1 MHKRTAIMIAV
12 AAVSFL
18 SVSIGV
24 GQNDAPAVSPNKII
38 EGQQDQGKE
47 TVTPS
52 VTASAAPKY
61 VGIYH
66 PGINGVTIPRVIY
79 SVTPEFSDEARDKH
93 YQGSVLV
100 SLIIGADGLP
110 KNPRVVRAL
119 GMGLDEKAIEAVKQY
134 RFKPAEKDGT
144 PVAVQMNVEVHF
156 ILAE

>member
-1 MHKRTAIMIAV
+1 MHRRTGLMIAV
-12 AAVSFL
+12 TAVSFL
-18 SVSIGV
+18 SIAIAF

-47 TVTPS
+47 TVTSS
-52 VTASAAPKY
+52 VTASADQKY

-66 PGINGVTIPRVIY
+66 PGINGVTIPKVIY
-79 SVTPEFSDEARDKH
+79 SVSPEFSDEARAKR

>member
-61 VGIYH
+61 
-66 PGINGVTIPRVIY
+66 
-79 SVTPEFSDEARDKH
+79 TP
-93 YQGSVLV
+93 L
-100 SLIIGADGLP
+100 LP
-110 KNPRVVRAL
+110 NFPT
-119 GMGLDEKAIEAVKQY
+119 
-134 RFKPAEKDGT
+134 KPATNTTK
-144 PVAVQMNVEVHF
+144 EVF
-156 ILAE
+156 WSA

>member
-1 MHKRTAIMIAV
+1 MIV
-12 AAVSFL
+12 VTAVSFL
-18 SVSIGV
+18 SVSIAF
-24 GQNDAPAVSPNKII
+24 GQNDAPAVSPNRII

-47 TVTPS
+47 IVTSS
-52 VTASAAPKY
+52 VTASSAPKY

-66 PGINGVTIPRVIY
+66 PGINGVTIPQVIY
-79 SVTPEFSDEARDKH
+79 SVSPEFSDEARAKH

-119 GMGLDEKAIEAVKQY
+119 GMGLDEKAIGAVKQY

-144 PVAVQMNVEVHF
+144 PVPVQMNVEVHF
-156 ILAE
+156 VLAE